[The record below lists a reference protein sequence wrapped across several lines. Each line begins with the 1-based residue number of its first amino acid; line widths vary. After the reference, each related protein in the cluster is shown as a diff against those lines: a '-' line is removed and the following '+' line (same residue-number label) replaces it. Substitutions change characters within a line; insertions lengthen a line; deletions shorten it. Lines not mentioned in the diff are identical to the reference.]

1 MNNNY
6 IPEVFKEKI
15 YQTIRY
21 IYSLSLFLISALS
34 LLALLTFDIN
44 DNSFLTNTSYKSQ
57 NFLGDFGSYYAS
69 FIFYTFGVLGY
80 LVILFFFIYS
90 LLVLLNK
97 SPKYIF
103 IRLLLFFISLVMI
116 PQSLL
121 IFNIN
126 FLFIDSVET
135 WGAFAVQLY
144 KLYDLEILAHSF
156 SFIGF
161 LIYLFS
167 QNIMSLIKFPKI
179 KLSKTINKNKEVIS
193 RSYVDINVSIPEG
206 ATLARFEFLLE
217 DFKLNFERS
226 KNTSDYQILVGFKL
240 TADQVEFNK
249 NL

>member
-103 IRLLLFFISLVMI
+103 IRSKFLNFDNCFVPCQSMSNKISLV
-116 PQSLL
+116 L
-121 IFNIN
+121 IN
-126 FLFIDSVET
+126 LST
-135 WGAFAVQLY
+135 L
-144 KLYDLEILAHSF
+144 SF
-156 SFIGF
+156 
-161 LIYLFS
+161 
-167 QNIMSLIKFPKI
+167 
-179 KLSKTINKNKEVIS
+179 EV
-193 RSYVDINVSIPEG
+193 P
-206 ATLARFEFLLE
+206 
-217 DFKLNFERS
+217 
-226 KNTSDYQILVGFKL
+226 
-240 TADQVEFNK
+240 
-249 NL
+249 

>member
-103 IRLLLFFISLVMI
+103 IRLLLFFISLVLI

-121 IFNIN
+121 VFDIN
-126 FLFIDSVET
+126 FLFIDSIET
-135 WGAFAVQLY
+135 WGAFAIKLYQLY
-144 KLYDLEILAHSF
+144 NLEFLAHSF

-167 QNIMSLIKFPKI
+167 Q
-179 KLSKTINKNKEVIS
+179 T
-193 RSYVDINVSIPEG
+193 
-206 ATLARFEFLLE
+206 
-217 DFKLNFERS
+217 
-226 KNTSDYQILVGFKL
+226 
-240 TADQVEFNK
+240 
-249 NL
+249 